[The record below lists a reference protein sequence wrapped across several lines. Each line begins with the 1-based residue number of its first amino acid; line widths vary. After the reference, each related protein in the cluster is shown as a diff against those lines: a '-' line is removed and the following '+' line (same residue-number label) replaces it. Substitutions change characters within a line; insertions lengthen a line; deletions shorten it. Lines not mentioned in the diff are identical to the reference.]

1 MFKSAFAVQ
10 AAVFAP
16 SRLLPLVLAAGLGF
30 FVTGFVGLAPM
41 DAVHAAAHDY
51 RHAMGFPCH

>member
-1 MFKSAFAVQ
+1 MVKSAAGTQAV
-10 AAVFAP
+10 VLAP
-16 SRLLPLVLAAGLGF
+16 SRLLPLMLAAALGL